1 MCEKC
6 KQIDVQIARCERL
19 QSQITDKFFIDG
31 LVGLIKGFLAEKI
44 RPHPP
49 ELQRCAS

>member
-1 MCEKC
+1 MCNKC

-31 LVGLIKGFLAEKI
+31 LVELVKSFVAEKT
-44 RPHPP
+44 RLH
-49 ELQRCAS
+49 RAATSAS